1 MRHDYLSK
9 METLLLY
16 ELVQERNARETVPFV
31 AIHDSNATLLKE
43 ADAWH
48 DKCEQLERRV
58 VAQQESLE
66 RVAAAAGNSNFNNN
80 KNKTTSD
87 NDDDKK
93 IDKRDDK
100 IVELHYA
107 ESAALKNERKMRE
120 ELERF
125 RGQVKIQEERHL
137 KDAEELRDTNRER
150 VELKELCTT
159 QERNI
164 SELKDETERQERAL
178 GHLTTQVSD
187 SEQRANLAEEQCI
200 GLKDTIRIIQEES
213 DGLKKENRQLETRLI
228 DEKNRL
234 SSEVNSLNEMVEQLR
249 KEADGLQSLKKQEEK
264 RTSWFGFSSSG
275 SEDITVKVT
284 PIIETKNVAVMKSSE
299 VPRRQ
304 LIPDNSKKDSRSSH
318 DNDDRN
324 DVPISVVVPS
334 KPNQMIQAHRREVA
348 CVRYV

>member
-1 MRHDYLSK
+1 MRHDYLSN
-9 METLLLY
+9 METILY
-16 ELVQERNARETVPFV
+16 KLVQERNARETFPFA

-48 DKCEQLERRV
+48 DKCEQLERRI

-66 RVAAAAGNSNFNNN
+66 RVAAAAGSSNFN
-80 KNKTTSD
+80 KKIGD
-87 NDDDKK
+87 IDDDNK

-120 ELERF
+120 ELERL
-125 RGQVKIQEERHL
+125 RGQVKMREERHQ
-137 KDAEELRDTNRER
+137 KDAEELRDANRER
-150 VELKELCTT
+150 TELKELCIT

-164 SELKDETERQERAL
+164 SELKDENKRQERAL

-187 SEQRANLAEEQCI
+187 GEQRANLAEQQCI
-200 GLKDTIRIIQEES
+200 GLKDTIRLLQEEN

-264 RTSWFGFSSSG
+264 RKSWFGFASSD
-275 SEDITVKVT
+275 SEDTKVKVT
-284 PIIETKNVAVMKSSE
+284 PIETKIFAATISSE
-299 VPRRQ
+299 VSRRQ
-304 LIPDNSKKDSRSSH
+304 LIPDNSRKDSRSG
-318 DNDDRN
+318 DDDDDRN
-324 DVPISVVVPS
+324 DIPISVVVPS
-334 KPNQMIQAHRREVA
+334 KPNQIIQAHRQEVA

>member
-1 MRHDYLSK
+1 

-16 ELVQERNARETVPFV
+16 DLVQERNARETFPFV

-66 RVAAAAGNSNFNNN
+66 RVAAAAGSSNFKNSNS
-80 KNKTTSD
+80 KTTGD
-87 NDDDKK
+87 NDDEKK

-120 ELERF
+120 ELERL
-125 RGQVKIQEERHL
+125 RGQVNLQEERHQ
-137 KDAEELRDTNRER
+137 KDAEELRDANRER
-150 VELKELCTT
+150 TELKELCTT
-159 QERNI
+159 QERNV
-164 SELKDETERQERAL
+164 SELKDENERQVRAL
-178 GHLTTQVSD
+178 EHLTTQVSD
-187 SEQRANLAEEQCI
+187 CEQRANLAEQQCI

-234 SSEVNSLNEMVEQLR
+234 STEVNSLNEMVEQLR
-249 KEADGLQSLKKQEEK
+249 KESDGLQSLKKQEEK
-264 RTSWFGFSSSG
+264 RKSWFGFSSSG
-275 SEDITVKVT
+275 SEDTVVKAT
-284 PIIETKNVAVMKSSE
+284 PIIETKNVAVMKSFE
-299 VPRRQ
+299 VSRRQ
-304 LIPDNSKKDSRSSH
+304 LIPENSKNSRS
-318 DNDDRN
+318 DNGDDDRN
-324 DVPISVVVPS
+324 DTPTLAVVPT
-334 KPNQMIQAHRREVA
+334 KPNQMIQAHRHEVA